1 MQKEKEKTKS
11 NKFTETIETSITK
24 LSQIMDTNVIIG
36 KPLKIDDDVI
46 IPISKITSFSL
57 SGGGEYGKTNF
68 FKRNDELPYSLG
80 NSSIVNVKPCG
91 FIVKDKNS
99 SYKLISMEQT
109 SYEKIAQK
117 ISDLIKDINEN

>member
-1 MQKEKEKTKS
+1 MQRENQKE
-11 NKFTETIETSITK
+11 NKFTKTIESSITK

-36 KPLKIDDDVI
+36 KPLKIDDEVI
-46 IPISKITSFSL
+46 IPISKITSFCL

-80 NSSIVNVKPCG
+80 NGSIVNVKPCG
-91 FIVKDKNS
+91 FIIKDKFS

-109 SYEKIAQK
+109 SYEKILQK
-117 ISDLIKDINEN
+117 VSDLLKDLND